1 MTSAL
6 LFFPLGSFA
15 CRPSSFLSVFVI
27 VSLSISFE
35 NLDLPRSLKQTQT
48 VETGENLEPAGL
60 SWAYDMQSLSATN
73 SVEISSPF
81 GSQHAANADATVH

>member
-35 NLDLPRSLKQTQT
+35 NLDLQQTQA

-81 GSQHAANADATVH
+81 GSQHAADADATVHWK